1 MKKMISLLLVFMMLL
16 SACSAFAD
24 GAETS
29 KAITFMNYEFGDTFK
44 NIRGSTRLFCIDFL
58 YGKQNAR
65 VVSDALYDFA
75 ERDEFT
81 QKRKLP
87 SCFFARTSETF
98 KVAGYDVGTMLWF
111 VYPFQDGLFC
121 FDEDAGIFYAGVY
134 EFHAWD
140 DLVSICADLKSKLTT
155 LYGEPFFA
163 GDSLNSPLGR
173 LPFTASIMQ
182 WYNSD
187 VAKFKPE
194 YVMWKSSANDA
205 ILVLSFWYDTNLKEH
220 KLKLAYVSDYAEA
233 HFDHMEKLGV
243 FGEIN
248 YDVVDYSM
256 QGL

>member
-87 SCFFARTSETF
+87 SCFFASARMSWRSCNAC
-98 KVAGYDVGTMLWF
+98 AGS
-111 VYPFQDGLFC
+111 VYVKKQVSA
-121 FDEDAGIFYAGVY
+121 DA
-134 EFHAWD
+134 
-140 DLVSICADLKSKLTT
+140 SSQ
-155 LYGEPFFA
+155 
-163 GDSLNSPLGR
+163 
-173 LPFTASIMQ
+173 FT
-182 WYNSD
+182 
-187 VAKFKPE
+187 
-194 YVMWKSSANDA
+194 
-205 ILVLSFWYDTNLKEH
+205 
-220 KLKLAYVSDYAEA
+220 
-233 HFDHMEKLGV
+233 
-243 FGEIN
+243 
-248 YDVVDYSM
+248 
-256 QGL
+256 